1 MYNVN
6 LADPTE
12 NDKKSLLA
20 YLNQN
25 PEIIK
30 EYFRSQECRKILN
43 QKPPQMNRP
52 TIRNQSQNNNNSI
65 LILDSYNGNDTL
77 KYNINFQTSAGAKHK
92 IIAPI
97 NLRMKD
103 LFINYVRKIG
113 LSEYFLG
120 KYLFFISNS
129 NKIDVNET
137 RTIKEMGMADNHLI
151 LVMDAKNLVGACY

>member
-1 MYNVN
+1 MFNVN

-12 NDKKSLLA
+12 NDKKSVLA
-20 YLNQN
+20 FLDQN
-25 PEIIK
+25 PEMLE
-30 EYFRSQECRKILN
+30 EYYRLQKSRKILN

-52 TIRNQSQNNNNSI
+52 TIKNQSQINNNSI
-65 LILDSYNGNDTL
+65 LKLDSYNGNDTL
-77 KYNINFQTSAGAKHK
+77 KYNIVFQTCAGAKHK

-97 NLRMKD
+97 NLQMKD
-103 LFINYVRKIG
+103 LFKYYVRIIG

-120 KYLFFISNS
+120 KDLFFISNA

-137 RTIKEMGMADNHLI
+137 RTIKEMGMTDNHLI